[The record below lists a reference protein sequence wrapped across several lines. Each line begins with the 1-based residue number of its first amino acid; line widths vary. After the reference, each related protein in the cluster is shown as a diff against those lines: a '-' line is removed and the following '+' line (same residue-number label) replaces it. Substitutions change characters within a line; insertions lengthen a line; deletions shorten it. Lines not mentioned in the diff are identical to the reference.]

1 MLDISMAVK
10 LRFDGLLFVPSRPG
24 LILRPIDRNRDHGGA
39 SVAEERDMENCGSYL
54 IRLIERYGIDV
65 AFGIPG
71 VHTVEIYRG
80 LAASG
85 IRHVTPRHEQGAGFM
100 ADGYARVTG
109 RPALCI
115 VTTGPGITNILTA
128 MGQAYADSIP
138 MLVLSSVTATGQLG
152 LGSGTLHELPSQR
165 NLVAGVAAFSHT
177 ILDPRQIPEVV
188 AHAFAVFRSQRP
200 RPVHIEIPTDVIRQ
214 SASSLEATPRRLPSA
229 AGPLPG
235 MIAEAAALLA
245 AARAPIM
252 VLGGGAVGGAVE
264 ARALAERL
272 NMPVINTVN
281 AKGILPAG
289 HPLHAGENL
298 GFAPLHDA
306 LRDADVA
313 LAVGTEF
320 GETEMYPAPVPVE
333 IGGKLIRI
341 DIDPGQLVRPAA
353 AHLPIQSDAKGALSA
368 LLKEIDARGIRND
381 VAGTERARALREAV
395 QRLWWPQIATHGR
408 IIEVVD
414 RVLEDPIIVGDSTEI
429 VYAANQFYRPGRP
442 RSWFNSSTGYGTL
455 GYGLPAGIGAK
466 LAAPDRPVVVLI
478 GDGGLQFTIAEM
490 AAAVEAATPIIL
502 LLWNNQGYGEI
513 KNYMIERQIA
523 PIGVDIFTPDFLA
536 IARGFGWAADSA
548 TSLDHLA
555 SLLAAAAVR
564 SGPSLIELR
573 DEGRF

>member
-1 MLDISMAVK
+1 
-10 LRFDGLLFVPSRPG
+10 
-24 LILRPIDRNRDHGGA
+24 
-39 SVAEERDMENCGSYL
+39 
-54 IRLIERYGIDV
+54 
-65 AFGIPG
+65 
-71 VHTVEIYRG
+71 
-80 LAASG
+80 
-85 IRHVTPRHEQGAGFM
+85 
-100 ADGYARVTG
+100 
-109 RPALCI
+109 
-115 VTTGPGITNILTA
+115 
-128 MGQAYADSIP
+128 
-138 MLVLSSVTATGQLG
+138 
-152 LGSGTLHELPSQR
+152 
-165 NLVAGVAAFSHT
+165 
-177 ILDPRQIPEVV
+177 
-188 AHAFAVFRSQRP
+188 
-200 RPVHIEIPTDVIRQ
+200 
-214 SASSLEATPRRLPSA
+214 
-229 AGPLPG
+229 
-235 MIAEAAALLA
+235 
-245 AARAPIM
+245 
-252 VLGGGAVGGAVE
+252 
-264 ARALAERL
+264 
-272 NMPVINTVN
+272 
-281 AKGILPAG
+281 
-289 HPLHAGENL
+289 
-298 GFAPLHDA
+298 
-306 LRDADVA
+306 
-313 LAVGTEF
+313 
-320 GETEMYPAPVPVE
+320 
-333 IGGKLIRI
+333 
-341 DIDPGQLVRPAA
+341 
-353 AHLPIQSDAKGALSA
+353 
-368 LLKEIDARGIRND
+368 
-381 VAGTERARALREAV
+381 LREAV